1 MPKDIRKLAKDFREE
16 PLELSANHEEK
27 FLQKLQQEL
36 PRKKHTYQKWY
47 IAASIAMLLGLCG
60 TLYKLQET
68 TGGKEPVKTT
78 TSEQVVTIEDISPE
92 MKKIENYYLT
102 AINYE
107 IASLEVTPENKA
119 LLDEYLE
126 KVSKLDADYKRLH
139 QQFQKEEISDK
150 TINALITN
158 LQLRLQL
165 LIQLK
170 DQLNDLQSKKRNHE
184 NTII

>member
-1 MPKDIRKLAKDFREE
+1 MPKDIRKLTGDFKKESI
-16 PLELSANHEEK
+16 ELSRDHEEK
-27 FLQKLQQEL
+27 FLQKLQQEF
-36 PRKKHTYQKWY
+36 PKKRTSYTKFY
-47 IAASIAMLLGLCG
+47 IAASVILLLGLC
-60 TLYKLQET
+60 LKLFI
-68 TGGKEPVKTT
+68 VKTNDG
-78 TSEQVVTIEDISPE
+78 EEVIPEEIPKMVNLEEISPE

-126 KVSKLDADYKRLH
+126 KVSKLDTHYKRLH
-139 QQFQKEEISDK
+139 QQLQKDKITEE
-150 TINALITN
+150 TVNALITN

-170 DQLNDLQSKKRNHE
+170 DQLKDLQSKKSNHE